1 MLSVID
7 TELWLSAVVETE
19 VTVGAVLSNVTLPL
33 PLVTADPAFPAE
45 SLNAILYVTEPV
57 VSLDSV
63 VYTAVHV
70 FPDVFTYVT
79 DVSVIA
85 APPERKVTIGVDIV
99 SLAVNESVTL
109 SPTAA
114 SVDVELFEAILTLL
128 NVGTVLSFNVTVLLD
143 CDVDAALPTTS

>member
-1 MLSVID
+1 MLSVIN
-7 TELWLSAVVETE
+7 TKLWLSAVVETE
-19 VTVGAVLSNVTLPL
+19 DTVGAVLSNVTLPP

-45 SLNAILYVTEPV
+45 SLNAILYVTEPA
-57 VSLDSV
+57 VSLSAV
-63 VYTAVHV
+63 VYAAVHV

-85 APPERKVTIGVDIV
+85 APPETKVTTGVDIV
-99 SLAVNESVTL
+99 SLAVNVSVTL

-114 SVDVELFEAILTLL
+114 SVDVELFDAILTLL

-143 CDVDAALPTTS
+143 CDVDAALTAAS

>member
-1 MLSVID
+1 MLSVFD

-70 FPDVFTYVT
+70 FPVVFTYVT

-85 APPERKVTIGVDIV
+85 APPETKVTTVVDIV

-143 CDVDAALPTTS
+143 CDVDAALPAAS